1 LNSSGQAPARMIIVA
16 APSGAGKS
24 SFVER
29 ICKENSKLVD
39 VITFTTR
46 QMRRGEVQGNP
57 YHFVTEQEF
66 NSLREKNFF
75 VEFARVHT
83 NWYGTPLDQIEKA
96 WVEKKCVIMDLDVQ
110 GNDTFKRLYPDAKSI
125 FILPPSID
133 ELRRR
138 IVKRDG
144 KIPADI
150 EVRMQNAQKEIARSD
165 DFDFKVVNDEF
176 ETSYTQFKKIIEEL
190 LSSR

>member
-1 LNSSGQAPARMIIVA
+1 MIIVA

-29 ICKENSKLVD
+29 ICKENSALVD
-39 VITFTTR
+39 VITYTTR

-66 NSLREKNFF
+66 NLLREKNFF

-96 WVEKKCVIMDLDVQ
+96 WSDKKCVIMDLDVQ

-144 KIPADI
+144 KIPGDI

-165 DFDFKVVNDEF
+165 EFDFKVVNDEF
-176 ETSYTQFKKIIEEL
+176 ETSYTRFKKIIEEL